1 MRECLA
7 PGPGFLE
14 IKISFGE
21 CLHNKSIKDKAE
33 LSKAGDMQ
41 RWLALTSTCTDKHY
55 GQPNRDT
62 RGKRGV
68 TSCSVA
74 PKMYTGDRWGPLEVG
89 GHLLCGSALF

>member
-33 LSKAGDMQ
+33 LSKSRRDATLAG
-41 RWLALTSTCTDKHY
+41 S
-55 GQPNRDT
+55 NF
-62 RGKRGV
+62 GV
-68 TSCSVA
+68 
-74 PKMYTGDRWGPLEVG
+74 Y
-89 GHLLCGSALF
+89 